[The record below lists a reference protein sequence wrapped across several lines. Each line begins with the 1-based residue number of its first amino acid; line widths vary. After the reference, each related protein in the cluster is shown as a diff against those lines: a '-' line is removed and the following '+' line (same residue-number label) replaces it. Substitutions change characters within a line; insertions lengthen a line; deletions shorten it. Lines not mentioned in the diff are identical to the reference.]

1 MDKDWKYSKQ
11 AIRYLQ
17 VASQGTTGTKF
28 GIVDCWSLK
37 AKKVFLRDSS
47 NCNKATQ
54 CSDVCVKSLQIFE
67 LLRIMQIAMY
77 VYYVNK

>member
-1 MDKDWKYSKQ
+1 MDKDWKCSKQ

-37 AKKVFLRDSS
+37 AKKVF
-47 NCNKATQ
+47 CETH
-54 CSDVCVKSLQIFE
+54 
-67 LLRIMQIAMY
+67 QIAIKQHNVVMY
-77 VYYVNK
+77 ALKACKYSSFYV